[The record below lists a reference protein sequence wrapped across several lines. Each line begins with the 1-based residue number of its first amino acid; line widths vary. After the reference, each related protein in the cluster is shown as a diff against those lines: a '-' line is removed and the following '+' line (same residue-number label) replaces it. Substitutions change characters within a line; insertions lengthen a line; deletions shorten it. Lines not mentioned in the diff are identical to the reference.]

1 MTPEGGLPPLEQL
14 ALRVVGDTLRLVF
27 ANKSREGLLVLPES
41 TEFSPLDQ
49 ARSTL
54 ADTPSN
60 RWRSSALGTPKSE
73 PDVIAVYPLRGRPS
87 SAK

>member
-41 TEFSPLDQ
+41 TEFSPLRPGSLDVGRHPQ
-49 ARSTL
+49 QPL
-54 ADTPSN
+54 A
-60 RWRSSALGTPKSE
+60 L
-73 PDVIAVYPLRGRPS
+73 LRTRN
-87 SAK
+87 AKE